1 MDNFEILI
9 SIYQNWPNVAHVYGL
24 PSMEKFMEMEKTL
37 MKENEDVIAS
47 LELLDLKDNNYT
59 F

>member
-9 SIYQNWPNVAHVYGL
+9 SIYQNWPNDGHVGGF

-37 MKENEDVIAS
+37 MKENEDLIAS
-47 LELLDLKDNNYT
+47 LKLLDLKDNNNRL
-59 F
+59 